1 MIRTYKYIEHWAHFD
16 CRITNVLLLLMEIWV
31 ALLLLLLLLA
41 LLVVVLLLLFL
52 LVLLLLLFLLVLLLL
67 VVPGWC
73 GRRRVESLSVSLVYL

>member
-1 MIRTYKYIEHWAHFD
+1 MIRTYKYIDHGAHFD
-16 CRITNVLLLLMEIWV
+16 CRTPNVLLLLMEIWV

-52 LVLLLLLFLLVLLLL
+52 LVLLLL

-73 GRRRVESLSVSLVYL
+73 GRRRVGSLSVTRAYL